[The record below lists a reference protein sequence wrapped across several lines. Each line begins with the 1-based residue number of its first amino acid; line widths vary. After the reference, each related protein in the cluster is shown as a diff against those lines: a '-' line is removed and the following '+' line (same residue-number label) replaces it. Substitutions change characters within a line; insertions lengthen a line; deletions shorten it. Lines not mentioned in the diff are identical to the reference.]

1 MIRGLSDAAK
11 AWQTPVLGGHT
22 QVGVPASLS
31 VTALGRTDHPVAAAG
46 GQVGD
51 VVSLTV
57 DLGGGWRP
65 GYHGT
70 QWDSTSSRST
80 TELAPMARFVSETRP
95 AAAKDVSMA
104 GITGTLGML
113 AEASGTGA
121 ELDVA
126 AIPRPASADM
136 GSWLTCFPGYAML
149 TADRRPLTTTPGPAT
164 SAACGRL
171 TTEPGVRLRWPDGE
185 VTVAVANSV
194 TGLGTA

>member
-1 MIRGLSDAAK
+1 MLAEVLSPLANQPDGLGPKGFRGDDGTPVPSTDVIAACDAILPSMVERDPEWAGWCSVLVNINDLTAMGATPVGLLDAVGAPTRGQLTRVIRGLSDAAK

-70 QWDSTSSRST
+70 QWDSTSSRSS
-80 TELAPMARFVSETRP
+80 TELMKMARFISETRP
-95 AAAKDVSMA
+95 AAAKDVSLSL
-104 GITGTLGML
+104 IH
-113 AEASGTGA
+113 
-121 ELDVA
+121 
-126 AIPRPASADM
+126 I
-136 GSWLTCFPGYAML
+136 
-149 TADRRPLTTTPGPAT
+149 
-164 SAACGRL
+164 
-171 TTEPGVRLRWPDGE
+171 
-185 VTVAVANSV
+185 
-194 TGLGTA
+194 